1 MKRKYKPLGAGYDKE
16 DQWNNFGMR
25 KIYAKRVIKDMY
37 SGKNQK
43 ELLDKID
50 ECKTILDIDNVLIFG
65 RRNYL

>member
-25 KIYAKRVIKDMY
+25 KIYAKRVIRDMY
-37 SGKNQK
+37 SGKNQQ